1 MRPLTV
7 ITGILLGSCLS
18 ISLSL
23 AAVMIVFLVL
33 GDEYPRLAH
42 EFRGLA
48 GSLFI
53 FTGMTAI
60 CGLSFYLLLYRRRG
74 RWLAQT
80 GMWAGLVATGY
91 HFWPQ

>member
-23 AAVMIVFLVL
+23 AAVMIIFLVL
-33 GDEYPRLAH
+33 GDDYPRLAH
-42 EFRGLA
+42 EFRGLTS
-48 GSLFI
+48 SLLI

-60 CGLSFYLLLYRRRG
+60 CAVSFYLIVYDRPG

-80 GMWAGLVATGY
+80 GMWASVAATGY
-91 HFWPQ
+91 YYWPQ